1 MIEIELPQK
10 ASPSAVKNSGVDA
23 DMGADFKDL
32 KSRYRDLRPLPQA
45 PPKQPSAERRSPEFT
60 PGQAAGA
67 DGKSQIIRG
76 DNPAMLRHA
85 ALMKMLR
92 RMSGDRASASAM
104 AACR

>member
-23 DMGADFKDL
+23 DMGADFTDL

-45 PPKQPSAERRSPEFT
+45 PRKQPSAERRSPERRDRL
-60 PGQAAGA
+60 PGRMVRP
-67 DGKSQIIRG
+67 QIIRG
-76 DNPAMLRHA
+76 DNPAMLRHS

-92 RMSGDRASASAM
+92 RMIGDRASAIAM

>member
-32 KSRYRDLRPLPQA
+32 KSRYRDLRPLPQH
-45 PPKQPSAERRSPEFT
+45 RRSSRQRSGDRRSSRRDRL
-60 PGQAAGA
+60 PGRMV
-67 DGKSQIIRG
+67 SPQIIRG
-76 DNPAMLRHA
+76 DNPAMLRHS

-92 RMSGDRASASAM
+92 RMIEDRASASAM